1 VQVKQQV
8 KQKQAQQ
15 VQVKQAQ
22 IPKNAFIVTHRNRMI
37 AAVAVLV
44 IMAVPKN
51 PSMTGANVARIRFA
65 ITGNQAMCK
74 Q

>member
-1 VQVKQQV
+1 VQV
-8 KQKQAQQ
+8 Q

-22 IPKNAFIVTHRNRMI
+22 AQAQEQTQKNAFIVTLRNRMI
-37 AAVAVLV
+37 AVVAALV

-65 ITGNQAMCK
+65 IIGNQAMCK
-74 Q
+74 L